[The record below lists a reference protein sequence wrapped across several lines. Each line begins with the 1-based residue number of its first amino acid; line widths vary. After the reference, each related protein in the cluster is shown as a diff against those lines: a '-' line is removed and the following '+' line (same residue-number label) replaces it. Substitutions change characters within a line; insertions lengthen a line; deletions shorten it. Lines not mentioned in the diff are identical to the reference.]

1 MDELDRKINS
11 AFPGYAVRKDLVKMV
26 RGNAAVP
33 SYVLEFLLGQNCA
46 TDDEAQIAAGVER
59 VKDILAKHYVQR
71 AEAGAVRSDIKQEG
85 YRRVI
90 DKVSVELNTRRDAYE
105 ATFENLGI
113 THVLVG
119 ADVVKENRRLLVSG
133 VWCIADLTYSANEA
147 KDESPFLLTMLKP
160 IQMAGFD
167 MDEHVRARAAFSAG
181 EWVDVVIRTI
191 GLDPSQLSG
200 REKLYQLTRL
210 VTYCERNY
218 NYVELGPK
226 GTGKSHV
233 FSEFSPHGI
242 LISGGEVTPA
252 KLFVNN
258 STGKIGLV
266 GYWDAVA
273 FDEFAGK
280 NKRPK
285 PDIVDIMKNY
295 MANKSFSRGIEQVTA
310 EASMA
315 FVGNTSHDVG
325 YMVRNSDLFEDL
337 PAMYHDP
344 AFIDRIHAYVPGW
357 EMVIIRGDM
366 FCQGFGLIVDYLAEA
381 LRHLRAYDYSNL
393 YAQWFELSD
402 SISTRDR
409 DGVTKTFSGLAKIV
423 FPDKEMSKE
432 ECRWLLEAAI
442 EMRERVKDQLY
453 RIDGTFE
460 RVEFSY
466 ADRQTG
472 EVREV
477 KTLEEAEYAGAYHA
491 RDLVAGP
498 VASAAVPPAG
508 EDLFDA
514 REPEVEA
521 FATAPAAAA
530 EGDDEARDDGPALF
544 EGHREFRENQRGAS
558 YDTLFGDYLEG
569 AREVR
574 VVDPYVRNFYQ
585 CRNLM
590 ELLEV
595 VLRRRDFSLPEVRVS
610 LTTAPDEYPGSH
622 QEDYLAQIRD
632 AVAPMGVDFSW
643 EIDRT
648 GTLHA
653 RHLYVDDRW
662 DILLD
667 RGLDIYQRFD
677 ANDAFCLEASMP
689 EMRRVKQ
696 FEVTYL
702 KVGE

>member
-1 MDELDRKINS
+1 MDELDRKIND
-11 AFPGYAVRKDLVKMV
+11 AFPGYAVRKDLVKLV

-46 TDDEAQIAAGVER
+46 TDDEAQIAIGVER
-59 VKDILAKHYVQR
+59 VKQILAKHYVQR

-105 ATFENLGI
+105 ASFENLGI
-113 THVLVG
+113 NHVLVG

-133 VWCIADLTYSANEA
+133 VWCIADLSYSANEA
-147 KDESPFLLTMLKP
+147 KDESPFLLSMLKP

-167 MDEHVRARAAFSAG
+167 MEEHCRARQAFSSS

-191 GLDPSQLSG
+191 GLDPSGLSG
-200 REKLYQLTRL
+200 REKIYQLTRL

-280 NKRPK
+280 KKRPK
-285 PDIVDIMKNY
+285 PDVVDIMKNY
-295 MANKSFSRGIEQVTA
+295 MANKSFSRGIEQVNA

-325 YMVRNSDLFEDL
+325 YMVQNTDLFEDL
-337 PAMYHDP
+337 PNLYHDP

-357 EMVIIRGDM
+357 EMAIIRGDM

-381 LRHLRAYDYSNL
+381 LRYLRALDYSNL
-393 YAQWFELSD
+393 YAKWFELSD

-409 DGVTKTFSGLAKIV
+409 DGVNKTFSGLAKIV
-423 FPDKEMSKE
+423 FPGKDMSKE

-442 EMRERVKDQLY
+442 ELRERVKDQLY

-466 ADRQTG
+466 KDRETG
-472 EVREV
+472 DVREV
-477 KTLEEAEYAGAYHA
+477 KTLEEVEYARVYHS
-491 RDLVAGP
+491 RDLVPGADASLVSEN
-498 VASAAVPPAG
+498 VA
-508 EDLFDA
+508 DIFDS
-514 REPEVEA
+514 REPAVESCDDA
-521 FATAPAAAA
+521 HIAATEGAEDRAPKLY
-530 EGDDEARDDGPALF
+530 EGF
-544 EGHREFRENQRGAS
+544 REFRENQRGVS
-558 YDTLFGDYLEG
+558 FDMLFGDYLEG

-574 VVDPYVRNFYQ
+574 IVDPYIRVFYQ

-595 VLRRRDFSLPEVRVS
+595 ILRRRDFSQPIVKVS
-610 LTTAPDEYPGSH
+610 LLTSPDEYIDSR
-622 QEDYLAQIRD
+622 QEGYFAQMRD
-632 AVAPMGVDFSW
+632 SLAPMGIEFSW
-643 EIDRT
+643 ELDRS
-648 GTLHA
+648 GALHA
-653 RHLYVDDRW
+653 RHLYIDDKW

-667 RGLDIYQRFD
+667 RGLDIYQRYD
-677 ANDAFCLEASMP
+677 SGDAFSLEAHLP

-696 FEVTYL
+696 FELTYL
-702 KVGE
+702 KVEE